1 MGYCYT
7 NESKSMSKWGDLTL
21 AIHLLKQII
30 ALRFVFFLSCHF
42 LLVDSQQTDLHVFL
56 DT

>member
-21 AIHLLKQII
+21 AIPLLKQII